1 MKKIILFSIFILF
14 CLFAKG
20 QISKVDSLEKV
31 LKTSPRDT
39 NLVRTFNIIAG
50 VVQFN
55 NPEKGLAYCNKG
67 LKLAGE
73 LNYEKGKAMLNNTS
87 GICYSILGNYEEAYK
102 CFTRALEGYTA
113 LNDKRSISL
122 CLNNLG
128 IYYYNQGD
136 YSKALDYYLQSLKV
150 DEALNDDE
158 GMLSSYNN
166 IGLIYKEQGNNTR
179 ALQYFSQALVVAEKL
194 KDKAGLSMTYN
205 NMGLVFWQQKK
216 FAAALANF
224 FKVLEIDKALD
235 NQVGIAQSYNNI
247 GLIYYE
253 QKNFPLSLEYHLKAV
268 GLFLSLNDNEGLTLA
283 YSNMA
288 SIYEKTGDLKKSE
301 EYAKLSLDISTAIGR
316 KEVQRNS
323 YQTLAQVYA
332 LQKNFKDA
340 YKYQLLLTDIKDS
353 LSNNESNKQIAEMS
367 AKYETEKKEEQ
378 IKLLE
383 KDKKIQKTVRNSFI
397 FAFALML
404 LLAGVS
410 YQSFL
415 NKRKANTQLAIKNE
429 LIEEK
434 QKEILDSI
442 NYAKRIQTAILPPNR
457 IVKEHLPDS
466 FILYKPK
473 DIVAGDFYW
482 LEHKNDQVLFAAA
495 DCTGHGVPGAM
506 VSVICNNGL
515 NRTVREYNITDPG
528 KILDKTREIVIAE
541 FEKSDEEV
549 KDGMDISLC
558 AFNHI
563 THQILWAGANNPLWV
578 IRDNE
583 VIELRPDKQPIGKY
597 AEAKPFATHSMQL
610 KKGDSFYIFT
620 DGYVDQFG
628 GEKGKKFK
636 SSKLKELLLSI
647 SNQPMNEQHRILDE
661 TFGTWKGNLEQ
672 VDDVCII
679 GVRV

>member
-1 MKKIILFSIFILF
+1 LFSQ
-14 CLFAKG
+14 A
-20 QISKVDSLEKV
+20 QISKVDSLEAV

-39 NLVRTFNIIAG
+39 SMVKTFNTLAG
-50 VVQFN
+50 IVQFN
-55 NPEKGLAYCNKG
+55 NPEKGLAYCTKG
-67 LKLAGE
+67 LKLAEE

-87 GICYSILGNYEEAYK
+87 GISYSILGNYEKAYE
-102 CFTRALEGYTA
+102 CFTKALEQYKT

-128 IYYYNQGD
+128 IYWYNQGD
-136 YSKALDYYLQSLKV
+136 YSKALDHYIQSLKV
-150 DEALNDDE
+150 DESLHDE
-158 GMLSSYNN
+158 KGMLSSYNN
-166 IGLIYKEQGNNTR
+166 VGLVYKDLGNTAL
-179 ALQYFSQALVVAEKL
+179 ALQYFSKALVLAEKL

-205 NMGLVFWQQKK
+205 NTGLVFWQQKK
-216 FAAALANF
+216 FTEALGNF
-224 FKVLEIDKALD
+224 FKELELDKELD
-235 NQVGIAQSYNNI
+235 NQVGIAQAYNNI
-247 GLIYYE
+247 GMIYYE
-253 QKNFPLSLEYHLKAV
+253 QKNYPLSLEYHLKAIS
-268 GLFLSLNDNEGLTLA
+268 LFTSLNDNDGLALA

-288 SIYEKTGDLKKSE
+288 SIYEKTGDFKKAE
-301 EYAKLSLDISTAIGR
+301 ENAKRSLDISKAIGR
-316 KEVQRNS
+316 KELQKNS
-323 YQTLAQVYA
+323 YQLLSQVYA
-332 LQKNFKDA
+332 QQKNFKDA
-340 YKYQLLLTDIKDS
+340 YKYQLMLTDVKDS
-353 LSNNESNKQIAEMS
+353 LFNNESHKQIAEMS

-397 FAFALML
+397 VAFALML

-410 YQSFL
+410 YNSFRT
-415 NKRKANTQLAIKNE
+415 KRKANRQLAIKNA

-442 NYAKRIQTAILPPNR
+442 NYAKRIQNAILPPNR
-457 IVKEHLPDS
+457 LVKEHLPDS

-482 LEHKNDQVLFAAA
+482 LEHKNGHVLFAAA

-515 NRTVREYNITDPG
+515 NRSVREHNITDPG

-558 AFNHI
+558 AFNNI
-563 THQILWAGANNPLWV
+563 TNQLLWAGANNPLWV
-578 IRDNE
+578 IRHHE
-583 VIELRPDKQPIGKY
+583 IIELKPDKQPIGKY
-597 AEAKPFATHSMQL
+597 AEGKPFTTHTMQL
-610 KKGDSFYIFT
+610 QKGDVFYIFT

-636 SSKLKELLLSI
+636 SAKLKELLLSI
-647 SNQPMNEQHRILDE
+647 SHEPMTEQQRILDGN
-661 TFGTWKGNLEQ
+661 FGIWKGSLEQ
-672 VDDVCII
+672 VDDVCVI
-679 GVRV
+679 GVRI